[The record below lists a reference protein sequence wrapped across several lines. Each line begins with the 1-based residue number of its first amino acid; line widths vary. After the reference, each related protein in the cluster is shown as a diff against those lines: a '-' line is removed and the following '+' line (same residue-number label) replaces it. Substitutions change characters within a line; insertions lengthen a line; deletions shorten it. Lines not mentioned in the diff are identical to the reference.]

1 MRVQKKVED
10 NPHAPSTWGVS
21 GLHVETGRQKLELY
35 AQLEQ
40 DKDKMAWPS
49 WSITPVKKTQGY

>member
-10 NPHAPSTWGVS
+10 NPHAPSTCGVS
-21 GLHVETGRQKLELY
+21 GLNVETGRQKLELY

-40 DKDKMAWPS
+40 DKDKMA
-49 WSITPVKKTQGY
+49 

>member
-10 NPHAPSTWGVS
+10 NPHAPSTRGVS
-21 GLHVETGRQKLELY
+21 GLNVKTDRQKLVLY
-35 AQLEQ
+35 AQLGQ

-49 WSITPVKKTQGY
+49 WSITPVKKMQGY